1 MKSFLTILFLLCLQQ
16 TLWAQD
22 STIIQLQHSPKKA
35 TKRSA
40 ILPGL
45 GQAYNKQYWKIP
57 LVYGVLSVPVV
68 AYVYNNAMKQ
78 EFKKRMVIIQ
88 T

>member
-1 MKSFLTILFLLCLQQ
+1 MKGFYTILFLLCMQQ

-22 STIIQLQHSPKKA
+22 STIIHLQHSPKKA

-57 LVYGVLSVPVV
+57 LVYGALAVPV
-68 AYVYNNAMKQ
+68 ATYVYNNDLYTKTKFA
-78 EFKKRMVIIQ
+78 
-88 T
+88 